1 MLFVLKQNCVWLYL
15 QRLEFGKIIKL
26 IYLNFLDWII
36 GNIPVWKKKSNIIPK
51 NCLGQENLFVD
62 FEWIWNTYQ
71 KRLVQFK
78 VYWRFKRKTW
88 DCRERP
94 PWLWPGSD
102 FQNSDN
108 KSLDVISKMQTAK
121 PTTDKEDTLKSKASS
136 HHKRRPQQ
144 GRHDSQSCLS
154 SLHCFIL
161 FQGPQAHTLP
171 LSQIPYPCKCIS
183 GDGLISTKI

>member
-1 MLFVLKQNCVWLYL
+1 MAILTETWVWQDNQIDL
-15 QRLEFGKIIKL
+15 LEFSG
-26 IYLNFLDWII
+26 LDYRKYSCL
-36 GNIPVWKKKSNIIPK
+36 KKKSNIIPK
-51 NCLGQENLFVD
+51 NCLGQEILFVD

-121 PTTDKEDTLKSKASS
+121 PTIDKEDTLKSKASS
-136 HHKRRPQQ
+136 LHKRRPQQ
-144 GRHDSQSCLS
+144 GRHDSQSCLFS
-154 SLHCFIL
+154 TASFFSRDHK
-161 FQGPQAHTLP
+161 HTLYHWARFP
-171 LSQIPYPCKCIS
+171 TPASVSQ
-183 GDGLISTKI
+183 GMD